1 MKAFTSIMLAMAFSL
16 SGCSS
21 QKKLVEDPPFEVG
34 DASCQA
40 WVGGRA
46 ESGSGTK
53 LEIPISGGLSADMA
67 MQQAFFRGKIAK
79 IKVET
84 KEGMTLATANFMNS
98 NEDKP
103 DMVMHADSTKEVG
116 NQPPKLNKE
125 FPFELQ
131 ADECVISYIDGDK
144 VRYTKIND
152 IKEKKPL
159 VYQ

>member
-1 MKAFTSIMLAMAFSL
+1 MKAFTSIILAMAFSL

-21 QKKLVEDPPFEVG
+21 QKKLVDTPPFETG
-34 DASCQA
+34 DANCQA

-53 LEIPISGGLSADMA
+53 LEIPITSALPGGVV
-67 MQQAFFRGKIAK
+67 MQQAFFRGKIAQLR
-79 IKVET
+79 IEDR
-84 KEGMTLATANFMNS
+84 EGVTLATANFMDQ

-131 ADECVISYIDGDK
+131 ADECVISYVDGDK
-144 VRYTKIND
+144 VRYTKIKD